1 MDAPYAV
8 SQQGLDFF
16 DRMSPQVL
24 TTAAERLHAVAGGAA
39 AHGAGRPLA
48 DLRRE
53 IALHLEFFRPV
64 IEFGTLD
71 PFSRYLRWSVE
82 VMAARQ
88 ATTAGL
94 GDALA
99 CLAEVFGELR
109 FPAGDG
115 ERVQRALRDALADL
129 PAPGAAAGGRGAGS
143 GTGSSEASAFE
154 LALLQGDRRRA
165 EAIVEEWCAQ
175 GHSLLDIE
183 VNLIQTALYHI
194 GQMWQE
200 NRVSVTQEHLA
211 TATAQTVMADFF
223 ARSPLPPL
231 KGRRV
236 LLACVEGNE
245 HAVGLRMVS
254 DAFELNGWEVQF
266 AGANTPTHD
275 LVEQVASWQPHVV
288 GLSIAFPHQ
297 LDAARDAIVSLRS
310 RFGERCPKVIVGGAA
325 VNQFTPLVDYLGA
338 DGHAADALAVMSLAG

>member
-1 MDAPYAV
+1 MDATYAV
-8 SQQGLDFF
+8 SPQGLEYF
-16 DRMSPQVL
+16 DRISAQVL
-24 TTAAERLHAVAGGAA
+24 TIAAERLHAIADRTSAPGLS
-39 AHGAGRPLA
+39 RPLVEF
-48 DLRRE
+48 RRE
-53 IALHLEFFRPV
+53 ISLHLEFFRPV
-64 IEFGTLD
+64 IEFGTLE
-71 PFSRYLRWSVE
+71 PFSRYVRWSAE
-82 VMAARQ
+82 VLASRKQ
-88 ATTAGL
+88 STAGL

-99 CLAEVFGELR
+99 CLAEVFAAQR

-115 ERVQRALRDALADL
+115 ERVRRALNYALAAL
-129 PAPGAAAGGRGAGS
+129 PVPGNAAPVAGAAEVRREP
-143 GTGSSEASAFE
+143 SEFE
-154 LALLQGDRRRA
+154 QALLQGDRRRA
-165 EAIVEEWCAQ
+165 EAVVEEWRAQ

-183 VNLIQTALYHI
+183 VHLIQSALYNI

-211 TATAQTVMADFF
+211 TATAQTVMADCF

-245 HAVGLRMVS
+245 HAVGLRMIS

-266 AGANTPTHD
+266 AGANTPTRD
-275 LVEQVASWQPHVV
+275 LVEQVAAWRPHVV

-310 RFGERCPKVIVGGAA
+310 RLGERCPKVIVGGAA
-325 VNQFTPLVDYLGA
+325 VNQFTALAEYLGA
-338 DGHAADALAVMSLAG
+338 DGHAANALAVMELAS

>member
-1 MDAPYAV
+1 MDATYAV
-8 SQQGLDFF
+8 SPQGLEFF
-16 DRMSPQVL
+16 DRISPQVL
-24 TTAAERLHAVAGGAA
+24 TTAAERLHAIAERVSASASAPGVS
-39 AHGAGRPLA
+39 RPLA
-48 DLRRE
+48 EFRRE
-53 IALHLEFFRPV
+53 VSLHLEFFRPV
-64 IEFGTLD
+64 IEFGTLE
-71 PFSRYLRWSVE
+71 PFSRYLRWSAE
-82 VMAARQ
+82 VLSSRKQ
-88 ATTAGL
+88 STAGL

-99 CLAEVFGELR
+99 CLAEVFAAQR

-115 ERVQRALRDALADL
+115 ERVRRALHDALAAL
-129 PAPGAAAGGRGAGS
+129 PLPGNAAAGTAEARREP
-143 GTGSSEASAFE
+143 SEFE
-154 LALLQGDRRRA
+154 QALLQGDRRRA
-165 EAIVEEWCAQ
+165 EVVVEEWRAQ

-183 VNLIQTALYHI
+183 VHLIQSALYNI

-211 TATAQTVMADFF
+211 TATAQTVMADCF

-245 HAVGLRMVS
+245 HSVGLRMIS

-266 AGANTPTHD
+266 AGANTPTRD
-275 LVEQVASWQPHVV
+275 LVEQVAAWRPHVV

-310 RFGERCPKVIVGGAA
+310 RFGDRCPKLIVGGAA
-325 VNQFTPLVDYLGA
+325 VNQFTPLAEYLGA
-338 DGHAADALAVMSLAG
+338 DGHAADALAVMELAS